1 MSGEIK
7 NIKAYSANALSKWT
21 FSVSH
26 ISTILGGNVATGL
39 THFSAAWTAK
49 ILNFDDID
57 NVKDSVEYAFWLKLS
72 DSGEITASIC
82 DGFIDD
88 VQFYQLIGY
97 CKHHDIELE
106 IV

>member
-1 MSGEIK
+1 MSDETK
-7 NIKAYSANALSKWT
+7 TNAYALSKWT

-26 ISTILGGNVATGL
+26 ISTILGGNVATDL

-49 ILNFDDID
+49 ILNFDDVD

-72 DSGEITASIC
+72 DSGEITASIR

-88 VQFYQLIGY
+88 CQFYQLIGY

-106 IV
+106 IL

>member
-1 MSGEIK
+1 MSDEIK
-7 NIKAYSANALSKWT
+7 NIKAYSADALSKWT

-49 ILNFDDID
+49 ILNFDDTD
-57 NVKDSVEYAFWLKLS
+57 NVKDSVEYAFWLNLS
-72 DSGEITASIC
+72 DSGEITASIR

-88 VQFYQLIGY
+88 GQFYQLIGY

-106 IV
+106 IL

>member
-1 MSGEIK
+1 MSDKIK
-7 NIKAYSANALSKWT
+7 TIKAYPIDALSKWT

-26 ISTILGGNVATGL
+26 ISTILGGNVATGFN
-39 THFSAAWTAK
+39 HFSAAWTAK

-57 NVKDSVEYAFWLKLS
+57 NVKDSVEYAFWLNLS
-72 DSGEITASIC
+72 DNGEITASIC

-88 VQFYQLIGY
+88 GQFYQLIGY
-97 CKHHDIELE
+97 CKHHDIDLE

>member
-1 MSGEIK
+1 MSDEIK
-7 NIKAYSANALSKWT
+7 TISANALSKWT

-26 ISTILGGNVATGL
+26 ISTILGMNVATGL

-49 ILNFDDID
+49 TLNFD
-57 NVKDSVEYAFWLKLS
+57 NVDYAFWLNLS

-88 VQFYQLIGY
+88 GQFYQLIGY